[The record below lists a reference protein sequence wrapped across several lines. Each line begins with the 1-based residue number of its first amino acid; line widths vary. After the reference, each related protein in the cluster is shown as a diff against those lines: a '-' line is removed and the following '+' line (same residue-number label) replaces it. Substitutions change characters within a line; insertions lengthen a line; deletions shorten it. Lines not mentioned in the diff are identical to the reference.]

1 MPFELR
7 PEPHPTLK
15 PEGDYLQR
23 AWQQSV
29 YPLARQMGVPIHLP
43 PVSPQPHTHL
53 AFEGFQYAREH
64 GKGNEYNHR
73 VLEAFFVES
82 QDIGD
87 IGVLTRLAGEVGLD
101 EKEFEEALR
110 TRKYRE
116 AHQRAL
122 RHAYQEA
129 GVTGVPMFV
138 IGEQVLTGLQ
148 GRETLE
154 AVIEEELTA
163 GRAGCPKRR
172 RPGYRRSSSPASS
185 ASDGML
191 MSGFGP
197 SGNGCWPGRA
207 MKADFIPA
215 HFAPATS
222 QPCAATS
229 RHSDTSAPA
238 RPAAHW

>member
-7 PEPHPTLK
+7 PEPQPTLR

-29 YPLARQMGVPIHLP
+29 YPIARQMGVPITLP

-53 AFEGFQYAREH
+53 AFEGYQYANEH
-64 GKGNEYNHR
+64 GKANDYNHR
-73 VLEAFFVES
+73 VLEAFFVEG

-87 IGVLTRLAGEVGLD
+87 IDVLTGLAGDVGLN
-101 EKEFEEALR
+101 EKEFEESLR

-122 RHAYQEA
+122 RHAFQEA
-129 GVTGVPMFV
+129 GVSGVPMFV

-154 AVIEEELTA
+154 AAIERE
-163 GRAGCPKRR
+163 
-172 RPGYRRSSSPASS
+172 SV
-185 ASDGML
+185 
-191 MSGFGP
+191 
-197 SGNGCWPGRA
+197 
-207 MKADFIPA
+207 KA
-215 HFAPATS
+215 
-222 QPCAATS
+222 
-229 RHSDTSAPA
+229 
-238 RPAAHW
+238 